1 MQHLFRIAASVLAA
15 TFLCGAAHAQMFRAY
30 LASSGADSNPCTVT
44 APCRLL
50 PAALGAVSNGGE
62 IWILDSA
69 NYNAGAVDIGK
80 DVTILAVPGAV
91 GSFVAVAAG
100 PALTI
105 TTNVT
110 VHLRN
115 IVISNNAA
123 NPGTDGIQVGG
134 QGRLDV
140 EGCVFSAAQ
149 AGIRLTSG
157 FLNVHGSVF
166 TKSTFGISAEG
177 GSYFDVSD
185 TRFSNMRSDGIRM
198 QGTNETI
205 GNGAGTTYG
214 AVSDSAFT
222 DMSIG
227 IALVAQPVPASLS
240 AAITH
245 VTMSDASYGVFV
257 LCDGSNT
264 ATATVGRSMFAHMF
278 DVALYQNGSCA
289 VLESLGDNEA
299 HGNGANTSGTITPAS
314 GF

>member
-115 IVISNNAA
+115 IVIANNAA

-177 GSYFDVSD
+177 GSYFDVSN
-185 TRFSNMRSDGIRM
+185 TRFSNMRNTGIRM
-198 QGTNETI
+198 QGSTELA
-205 GNGAGTTYG
+205 GNGPKYG
-214 AVSDSAFT
+214 AVSDSSFT
-222 DMSIG
+222 DMNIG
-227 IALVAQPVPASLS
+227 IALVTQPAPASLS

-245 VTMSDASYGVFV
+245 ITVSDAEYGVF
-257 LCDGSNT
+257 LSCGGSNT
-264 ATATVGRSMFAHMF
+264 AIATVGRSMFAHLF
-278 DVALYQNGSCA
+278 SSALYQSGACA